1 MGLEGERS
9 KDNAKAVRMQGAQTH
24 WWQLRATEMLIV
36 VRREG
41 KRRIEATLTYVC
53 DIRGVCFLA
62 TLPIRH
68 RSVLLDSY
76 DE

>member
-1 MGLEGERS
+1 MEGERS
-9 KDNAKAVRMQGAQTH
+9 KENTKAVRMQWVQTH
-24 WWQLRATEMLIV
+24 WWQLGATEMLIV

-41 KRRIEATLTYVC
+41 KRRVETTLIYVC
-53 DIRGVCFLA
+53 DIKRVSFLA

-68 RSVLLDSY
+68 RSVLDSY